1 MTWTCGVCYGYVTNP
16 SLAHRLTCPR
26 SVDALMVSTSVARP
40 RHRTAYSEEV
50 SSDSTAIRPA
60 TRESIAAA
68 IRDDVLDN
76 RLSPG
81 DRLPEP
87 MLAERF
93 GVSRVPVREALSQ
106 LQSEGFV
113 TLERYKGATVS
124 GSSRVDALELM
135 QVRRGLEVL
144 GARLAAER
152 LGGTVA
158 AELRQVT
165 ESGRQAER
173 THQHDQVPPLVLRF
187 HTLVAQASGNG
198 ELARMLEH
206 TFRRIA
212 WVFDRD
218 VESRADGCWRD
229 HTAIAGAILD
239 GSPVQAGY
247 LMEEHVQK
255 DEALL
260 HDLL

>member
-1 MTWTCGVCYGYVTNP
+1 
-16 SLAHRLTCPR
+16 
-26 SVDALMVSTSVARP
+26 VST
-40 RHRTAYSEEV
+40 
-50 SSDSTAIRPA
+50 DSRLIRPS

-68 IRDDVLDN
+68 IRDDVLDA
-76 RLSPG
+76 RLHPG

-124 GSSRVDALELM
+124 GNSRVDALELM

-144 GARLAAER
+144 GSRLAAER
-152 LGGTVA
+152 LGGGVA
-158 AELRQVT
+158 TELAQVT

-173 THQHDQVPPLVLRF
+173 FQQHDQVPPLVLRF

-198 ELARMLEH
+198 ELVRMLNH
-206 TFRRIA
+206 ILRRIA

-218 VESRADGCWRD
+218 VQNRADGCWRD

-247 LMEEHVQK
+247 LMDEHVKK
-255 DEALL
+255 DEKLL
-260 HDLL
+260 QELL